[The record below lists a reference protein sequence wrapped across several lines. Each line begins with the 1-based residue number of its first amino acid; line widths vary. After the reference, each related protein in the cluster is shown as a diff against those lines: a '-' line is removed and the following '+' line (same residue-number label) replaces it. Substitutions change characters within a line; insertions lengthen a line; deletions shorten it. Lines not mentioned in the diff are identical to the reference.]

1 MNRKKTMTTYEMS
14 VAFYDLFFHPESR
27 LSLRDYLDHSFCDE
41 MGEIDLKHD
50 KFSIHYHVEGKY
62 FSPTSDGTFS
72 HLYPFI
78 LEHIVHPE
86 DREIYA
92 GLMDPEHILENLEK
106 SPTPHFA
113 FIHMRYKLQDGSW
126 RYVEQAVISGKDNG
140 LPEGVVR
147 FYVFDIHNA
156 RVREQG
162 LLSNDESALFEEAR
176 DETTGLYREK
186 TFFAKADAACKRRKK
201 VDLAIL
207 SIDIEHFKLFDEWYG
222 RDSGNF
228 LLANIGTCLRKHA
241 ERLHGFA
248 GYFGQ
253 DDFAFLCPNDMA
265 EIEKIYGDIRG
276 LVLSIGFSV
285 GFLPGVGVARVADFK
300 DARDAFDRAS
310 IAATRAKKD
319 LKQRIHVYD
328 VSMQAQ
334 AEKEYHQMLD
344 FMEGLKRGEATFFL
358 QPQVRLSNG
367 KIVGAEALARWVK
380 KDGTIVPPM
389 EFVPVLEKF
398 GFITDLDK
406 VIWEQV
412 VSWIKELLDQGIKP
426 IPISLNVSQADI
438 FLIDIPAF
446 FKELLAKYQVSAK
459 YIKIEITES
468 AYAQNMAVVDELAK
482 DLRKMGF
489 TLLLDDFGSG
499 YSSLNML
506 SSVKVDVIKLDAQ
519 FLHLKNEDL
528 KKGIHILE
536 SVVNMAKSI
545 AIPMIVEG
553 IETLEQ
559 KDFLEGLGCRY
570 AQGFYF
576 YRPVTKDAFAKMLE
590 DGKAI
595 DPSGFVAKVNEQFR
609 IREFLD
615 KNIYSDTMLNNI
627 LGAVA
632 FYAWE
637 GGERVDIIR
646 FNEQFYASVDV
657 PDFQERLTNIQRF
670 MPEEDKPKMYYLL
683 QEAMDKRLTG
693 SSGVLH
699 FYKTNGT
706 LSSYIMKFYYTGD
719 KEGSHRFYG
728 SANNITDFANLQSY
742 IKLITKYTSDTFIF
756 LSQTEGKFKL
766 TVAAHGLS
774 EVTGITME
782 ELQAQLDDGS
792 FYAHFDSKADKAAI
806 ALIQSSVNENKPFSL
821 PIRYKNK
828 NGKPVRLH
836 IRGDFIDDA
845 TYNVKYI
852 ITLRLWND

>member
-1 MNRKKTMTTYEMS
+1 MTAYEMS
-14 VAFYDLFFHPESR
+14 VAFYDLFFHPEAR
-27 LSLRDYLDHSFCDE
+27 LTLRDYLDHSFCDE
-41 MGEIDLKHD
+41 MGEIDLKRD
-50 KFSIHYHVEGKY
+50 KFTMFYHVEGKY
-62 FSPTSDGTFS
+62 FSPSHDGTFS

-86 DREIYA
+86 DRDIYSS
-92 GLMDPEHILENLEK
+92 LMDPEHVLENLEN
-106 SPTPHFA
+106 SPERHFA

-126 RYVEQAVISGKDNG
+126 RYVEQAVISGKENG
-140 LPEGVVR
+140 LPEGVIR

-156 RVREQG
+156 KVREKGQ
-162 LLSNDESALFEEAR
+162 LTSDESNLFEKSR

-186 TFFAKADAACKRRKK
+186 AFFAKIDAALKRRKK
-201 VDLAIL
+201 NDFAML

-222 RDSGNF
+222 RETGNF
-228 LLANIGTCLRKHA
+228 LLASIGTLLRKHA
-241 ERLHGFA
+241 ERLHGYA

-253 DDFAFLCPNDMA
+253 DDFAFLCPNVME
-265 EIEKIYGDIRG
+265 EIEKIYADIRG
-276 LVLSIGFSV
+276 LVLSFGFSV
-285 GFLPGVGVARVADFK
+285 GFLPGVGVARLSDFK

-319 LKQRIHVYD
+319 LKKRIYVYD

-334 AEKEYHQMLD
+334 SEKEYHQMLA
-344 FMEGLKRGEATFFL
+344 FMEGLKNGEATFFL

-380 KDGTIVPPM
+380 KDGTVVPPM
-389 EFVPVLEKF
+389 EFIPVLEKF
-398 GFITDLDK
+398 GFIADLDK

-412 VSWIKELLDQGIKP
+412 VAWIKELVDRGIKP
-426 IPISLNVSQADI
+426 VPISLNVSQADI

-446 FKELLAKYQVSAK
+446 FKELLDKYQINPK

-468 AYAQNMAVVDELAK
+468 AYAQNMAVVDELVR

-519 FLHLKNEDL
+519 FLRLKNEDL

-576 YRPVTKDAFAKMLE
+576 YRPVTKEAFAKMLCDE
-590 DGKAI
+590 KSI
-595 DPSGFVAKVNEQFR
+595 DPSGFVVKINEQFR
-609 IREFLD
+609 VREFLD
-615 KNIYSDTMLNNI
+615 KNIYSDAMLNNI

-646 FNEQFYASVDV
+646 FNEQFYATVDV
-657 PDFQERLTNIQRF
+657 PDFQQRLTNIQRF
-670 MPEEDKPKMYYLL
+670 MPEEDKPKLYYLL

-693 SSGVLH
+693 STGVLH
-699 FYKTNGT
+699 FYKTDGS
-706 LSSYIMKFYYTGD
+706 LSTYIMKFYYTGD

-728 SANNITDFANLQSY
+728 SANNITNFATLQSY

-756 LSQTEGKFKL
+756 LAQTDGKFKL

-774 EVTGITME
+774 EVTGLTME
-782 ELQAQLDDGS
+782 ELQDQLDDRS
-792 FYAHFDSKADKAAI
+792 FYKHFDSKADKAAI
-806 ALIQSSVNENKPFSL
+806 ATIQNSVNENKPFSMPL
-821 PIRYKNK
+821 RFTTKK
-828 NGKPVRLH
+828 GEHVRLH